1 MYKLLYLIMLILNY
15 SEFRKKLKASLD
27 EVTESDN
34 QLIINRGGDKN
45 AVLISLNEY
54 NAMQETLHLLSTENN
69 RKRLNEAIQRQS
81 KGEIEI
87 HTLLDPS

>member
-15 SEFRKKLKASLD
+15 SEFRKKLKVCLD

-45 AVLISLNEY
+45 AVLISLNQY